1 MVVHPE
7 RVDAARDGGQVICP
21 DQGGRRMTSVQD
33 LACETD
39 FEFGHAS
46 SRSGAG
52 GLSSI
57 RSTMAFGE
65 VLIRTRQGHA
75 YSFLAGVRLCMCDL
89 RISAA
94 RPPMMTQGA
103 RCCRLLRG
111 HDRSVGD
118 AKVLYSK

>member
-52 GLSSI
+52 GLFSI

-65 VLIRTRQGHA
+65 VLIRTRQSHD

-94 RPPMMTQGA
+94 RSAVPAASSGVVEFRIIRMS
-103 RCCRLLRG
+103 LG
-111 HDRSVGD
+111 HQVS
-118 AKVLYSK
+118 